1 MARTFQPF
9 YNLGQVILQKRTPRN
24 AIWDVDFLQ
33 KSTSQINYNNPPIDR
48 NNGANT
54 SDTIVINLIRI
65 FMDGP
70 EVSLNGSPTVSPT
83 TAALCA
89 SLPFPPCVP
98 SSMYFL
104 ALSQAP
110 PALDMKIAIITPV
123 TSAPASN
130 PPSAAGPN
138 RIPTANGDITAIIPG
153 TNISFNAAVVDI
165 ATQDL

>member
-1 MARTFQPF
+1 MPVFF
-9 YNLGQVILQKRTPRN
+9 NLGHPSFQFRTGGN
-24 AIWDVDFLQ
+24 AIWDVAFC
-33 KSTSQINYNNPPIDR
+33 KKATSQINYNTPPIDR

-54 SDTIVINLIRI
+54 NDTIVINLIRI

-70 EVSLNGSPTVSPT
+70 DVSLNGSPTVSPT

-98 SSMYFL
+98 SSMYFF
-104 ALSQAP
+104 ALSHAP
-110 PALDMKIAIITPV
+110 PALDIKIAIMTPV
-123 TSAPASN
+123 TSAPASS

-138 RIPTANGDITAIIPG
+138 RIPTANGDNTAMIPG
-153 TNISFNAAVVDI
+153 TNISFNAAVVEI